1 MGTRRIRLN
10 LPVVLDNQQFF
21 SSIDPA
27 KYSEPYTRII
37 RFPLDLEIM
46 ASIADNRLFDGAA
59 SKPKDSATLAAFSGD
74 AVLSCFGIATV

>member
-1 MGTRRIRLN
+1 MGTGRIRLN

-46 ASIADNRLFDGAA
+46 ASIADKRLSDGVAL
-59 SKPKDSATLAAFSGD
+59 KPKDRAILAVFAGD
-74 AVLSCFGIATV
+74 AVLSC